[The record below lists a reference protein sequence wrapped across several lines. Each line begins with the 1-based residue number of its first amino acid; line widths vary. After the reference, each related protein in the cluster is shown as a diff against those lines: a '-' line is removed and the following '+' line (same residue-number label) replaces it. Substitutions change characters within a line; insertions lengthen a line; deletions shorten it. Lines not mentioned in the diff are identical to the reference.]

1 MNFSAELWNI
11 YPDGGGDDD
20 EEYEEHDD
28 EGDSVDGETPH
39 SPGMLD
45 DTEASRSETRL
56 SITREGGGGGGGKQR
71 SESEDKGK
79 GLFGVEG
86 GRIRS
91 LLRTQSQRWFPS
103 LYDKGSSTSTSTSSS
118 RTREEKE
125 REKEAEKDR
134 IGSGGKAAKDD
145 LRKNKIGVVAAD
157 EDEAVAFGPGAAKV
171 HPWTTRNDN
180 GINSRLPDGTRGPE
194 IYYVGIIDILQRY
207 NLRKQTETI
216 VKVCMFVLYV
226 CMFVLYVC
234 SYCMYCMYVRTVC
247 MFVLYVLYVCS

>member
-1 MNFSAELWNI
+1 MSPRSSQSEDAGYYDDVDYDENEEGDVLEELPE
-11 YPDGGGDDD
+11 PDEGDEE

-28 EGDSVDGETPH
+28 EGDSVDGEVLH

-45 DTEASRSETRL
+45 DTETSRSETRL
-56 SITREGGGGGGGKQR
+56 SITREGGKQR
-71 SESEDKGK
+71 PESEDKGK
-79 GLFGVEG
+79 GLFGAEG

-103 LYDKGSSTSTSTSSS
+103 LYSNKGSTSSS
-118 RTREEKE
+118 SSRTLDEKE
-125 REKEAEKDR
+125 REKETEKDR
-134 IGSGGKAAKDD
+134 IGSDKPKDGP
-145 LRKNKIGVVAAD
+145 KNSKVGVVDAEA
-157 EDEAVAFGPGAAKV
+157 EEAVAFGPGAARV

-216 VKVCMFVLYV
+216 VKVCMYG
-226 CMFVLYVC
+226 C
-234 SYCMYCMYVRTVC
+234 SYGSVVP
-247 MFVLYVLYVCS
+247 L